1 MDFWLISQSVEKII
15 YLPINTINT
24 KRAKKNFESE
34 AKGWGKMEKLP
45 SLFRMS
51 ETVYIETSI
60 LGYLT
65 ARSTKDLI
73 LAANIEITRDWW
85 EFRRSTF
92 TLYISKVV
100 LDEVARGDP
109 EIAANRLK
117 ILNGVPLV
125 ELNQAVQSLATQFLS
140 RSNLPPKASDD
151 AVHIAAA
158 TVHGMDYLLTW
169 NCKHIANAQIQ
180 RKLEE
185 VSFDFGYQLP
195 VICTPYELLGD

>member
-1 MDFWLISQSVEKII
+1 
-15 YLPINTINT
+15 
-24 KRAKKNFESE
+24 
-34 AKGWGKMEKLP
+34 
-45 SLFRMS
+45 MS

-65 ARSTKDLI
+65 ARSTRNLI
-73 LAANIEITRDWW
+73 LAANIELTKEWW
-85 EFRRSTF
+85 ELHSNTF
-92 TLYISKVV
+92 ALYISQVV
-100 LDEVARGDP
+100 LDEVARGDA
-109 EIAANRLK
+109 EIALKRLE
-117 ILNGVPLV
+117 IVNGLPLV
-125 ELNQAVQSLATQFLS
+125 ELNQSVRSLAAQFLA

-158 TVHGMDYLLTW
+158 TVHGLDYLLTW

-185 VSFDFGYQLP
+185 ISLDFGYQLP

>member
-1 MDFWLISQSVEKII
+1 
-15 YLPINTINT
+15 
-24 KRAKKNFESE
+24 
-34 AKGWGKMEKLP
+34 
-45 SLFRMS
+45 MS

-65 ARSTKDLI
+65 ARSTKNLI
-73 LAANIEITRDWW
+73 LAANIEVTKEWW

-100 LDEVARGDP
+100 LDEVARGDSK
-109 EIAANRLK
+109 IAATRLE

-125 ELNQAVQSLATQFLS
+125 ELNQAVRSLAAQFP

-158 TVHGMDYLLTW
+158 TVHGLDYLLTW

-185 VSFDFGYQLP
+185 ISFDFGYQLP